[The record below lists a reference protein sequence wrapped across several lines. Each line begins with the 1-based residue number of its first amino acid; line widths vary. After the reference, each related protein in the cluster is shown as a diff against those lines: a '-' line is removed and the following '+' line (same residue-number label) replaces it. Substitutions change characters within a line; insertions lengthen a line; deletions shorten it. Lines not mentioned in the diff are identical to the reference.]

1 MAKRNKNIK
10 DTVEV
15 VTQKTPEKIMLDLIL
30 SDEKQYLFTDSAEQ
44 QLLEMHMVRE
54 LFLDH
59 GSRSEVVNILHKE
72 HGYSLS
78 SAWKA
83 VTVTPQI
90 FATIPQELSRAFWVD
105 IHLQKIE
112 TTWKTA
118 KELGDAKSM
127 ALADKNRDAAIE
139 KYLGTNQM
147 IDQSKLHLPDVEIG
161 FHPELFKDVYDL
173 GLDGLTKLKEAFSRR
188 KKIQR
193 EREIQDIDYVPVG
206 Q

>member
-1 MAKRNKNIK
+1 MAKRNKSIK

-30 SDEKQYLFTDSAEQ
+30 SDEKTYLFTDSAEQ
-44 QLLEMHMVRE
+44 QLIEMHMVRE
-54 LFLDH
+54 LFLEH
-59 GSRSEVVNILHKE
+59 GSRSEVVNILNKE

-173 GLDGLTKLKEAFSRR
+173 GLDGLTKLKEAFGRR

>member
-54 LFLDH
+54 LFLQH
-59 GSRSEVVNILHKE
+59 GSRSEVVNILNKE

-161 FHPELFKDVYDL
+161 FHPELFKDVHDL
-173 GLDGLTKLKEAFSRR
+173 GLEGLTKLKEAFSRR

-193 EREIQDIDYVPVG
+193 EREIKDIDYVPVG
-206 Q
+206 

>member
-1 MAKRNKNIK
+1 MAKSNKNIK
-10 DTVEV
+10 DKVEV
-15 VTQKTPEKIMLDLIL
+15 VSQKTPEKIMLDLIL
-30 SDEKQYLFTDSAEQ
+30 SDEKTYLFTDSAEQ
-44 QLLEMHMVRE
+44 QLIEMHMIRE

-59 GSRSEVVNILHKE
+59 GSRSEVVNILHNE

-78 SAWKA
+78 SSWKA

-118 KELGDAKSM
+118 KTEGDARSM

-161 FHPELFKDVYDL
+161 FHPELFKDVHDL
-173 GLDGLTKLKEAFSRR
+173 GMDGLAKLREAFGRR

-206 Q
+206 

>member
-1 MAKRNKNIK
+1 MAKSNKNIK
-10 DTVEV
+10 DKVEV
-15 VTQKTPEKIMLDLIL
+15 VSQKTPEKIMLDLIL
-30 SDEKQYLFTDSAEQ
+30 SDEKAYLFTDSAEQ
-44 QLLEMHMVRE
+44 QLIEMHMVRE
-54 LFLDH
+54 LFLEH
-59 GSRSEVVNILHKE
+59 GSRSEVVNILHNE

-118 KELGDAKSM
+118 KTEGDARSM

-139 KYLGTNQM
+139 KYLGTNQV

-161 FHPELFKDVYDL
+161 FHPELFKDVHDL
-173 GLDGLTKLKEAFSRR
+173 GMDGLAKLREAFGRR

-206 Q
+206 

>member
-1 MAKRNKNIK
+1 MAKRNKSIK
-10 DTVEV
+10 DKIEV

-44 QLLEMHMVRE
+44 QLVEMHMVRE
-54 LFLDH
+54 LFLQH
-59 GSRSEVVNILHKE
+59 GSRTEVVNILHNE
-72 HGYSLS
+72 HGYSFS

-147 IDQSKLHLPDVEIG
+147 IDQKKLHLPDVEIG
-161 FHPELFKDVYDL
+161 FHPELFKDVHDL
-173 GLDGLTKLKEAFSRR
+173 GQEGLTKLKEAFSRR

-193 EREIQDIDYVPVG
+193 EREIIDVDYVPAH
-206 Q
+206 